1 MAEEVKK
8 IQESNGKFSVGDK
21 NYSVKVIDG
30 EVAGIGIRDDFNLY
44 EPIDPSS
51 EEFTTLSENEAVLNA
66 ISQNKFSRDG
76 EVTETVLQNTE
87 QLKQNYDKAKNKYN
101 NQVKDAQEQATFY
114 GQKEFSGAQYLGLK
128 DKNAK
133 PVETLKYPYDMDIEQ
148 DHLKITQYE
157 YKRLQSF
164 KEGLSVTQNTVQ
176 GSRPQDSMRG
186 KPFGPYKGGVLLPM
200 PKVSDSNGAEWGKS
214 DLNVIGLTAVSGAAS
229 LMGLIDPRQTADSD
243 KFGVKS
249 MFNEIFGG
257 AEIDKNKSDVENADM
272 LKRNLLSGQF
282 GMDDRV
288 RNTGIAGM
296 GIAAQEIGKLAGLDI
311 TADEFL
317 ARSTGTILNPNAEL
331 LFQGPVLRDFGF
343 KFLMVARSEAE
354 AKTIREIIRFFK
366 IGSAANYLGGPSLL
380 GTPNVFQLEYKAGEN
395 NLETVNKFNA
405 MALRTIT
412 VDFAPD
418 GFWSAYQDSH
428 PVAVVMSLQF
438 SELKPIYRTDHETTN
453 VGSVGY

>member
-1 MAEEVKK
+1 MSEENKK
-8 IQESNGKFSVGDK
+8 ETTGQFSVGDN
-21 NYSVKVIDG
+21 NYSVTVIDG
-30 EVAGIGIRDDFNLY
+30 EVAGIGIQDDFNLY

-51 EEFTTLSENEAVLNA
+51 ETFTTLLENDGVLDAIRMNELKTGGDGVVTEAVVQEQELLEKNYEE
-66 ISQNKFSRDG
+66 NKAS
-76 EVTETVLQNTE
+76 
-87 QLKQNYDKAKNKYN
+87 YN
-101 NQVKDAQEQATFY
+101 NDVKDAQEQAEFY
-114 GQKEFSGAQYLGLK
+114 GQAQFSGAQYVGLN
-128 DKNAK
+128 DSGGK
-133 PVETLKYPYDMDIEQ
+133 PVDTLRYPYDMDTDQ

-176 GSRPQDSMRG
+176 GSRPQDSMKG
-186 KPFGPYKGGVLLPM
+186 KPFGPYKGGVILPM

-229 LMGLIDPRQTADSD
+229 LMGEVDGRGGTFLSD
-243 KFGVKS
+243 IGA
-249 MFNEIFGG
+249 ELFGG
-257 AEIDKNKSDVENADM
+257 LKKDETKTDAENAEAMRNKM
-272 LKRNLLSGQF
+272 LNEGF
-282 GMDDRV
+282 GMDDRI

-366 IGSAANYLGGPSLL
+366 IGSAPNFLGGPSLL

-395 NLETVNKFNA
+395 KLDTVNKFNA

-412 VDFAPD
+412 VDYAPD

>member
-1 MAEEVKK
+1 MAE
-8 IQESNGKFSVGDK
+8 GKPQSWKFTVGDK
-21 NYSVKVIDG
+21 THSVTVING
-30 EVAGIGIRDDFNLY
+30 EVSGMGTEDEKGRFK
-44 EPIDPSS
+44 PIDPSS
-51 EEFTTLSENEAVLNA
+51 NEFATLSENEAVLNA
-66 ISQNKFSRDG
+66 ISRDKFNG
-76 EVTETVLQNTE
+76 QEGKVTETALQDTE
-87 QLKQNYDKAKNKYN
+87 LLKQNYDKAKKTYDNES
-101 NQVKDAQEQATFY
+101 QIAEEQATFY
-114 GQKEFSGAQYLGLK
+114 GQDQFSGAQYAGLK
-128 DKNAK
+128 D
-133 PVETLKYPYDMDIEQ
+133 VETLRYPYDMDIEQ

-164 KEGLSVTQNTVQ
+164 KEGLNVFQNNVQ
-176 GSRPQDSMRG
+176 GSRPNYKGDSMKG
-186 KPFGPYKGGVLLPM
+186 KPFGPYKGGVILPM

-214 DLNVIGLTAVSGAAS
+214 DLNVFGLTAVSGAAS
-229 LMGLIDPRQTADSD
+229 FVNAFDPRQTADSD
-243 KFGVKS
+243 KFGMKDL
-249 MFNEIFGG
+249 FGKLFG
-257 AEIDKNKSDVENADM
+257 SEDKELSDAENAEAY
-272 LKRNLLSGQF
+272 RNNLNKEF
-282 GMDDRV
+282 GMGDRV
-288 RNTGIAGM
+288 RNTGFAGL

-366 IGSAANYLGGPSLL
+366 IGSAANFLGGPALL

-395 NLETVNKFNA
+395 SLETVNKFNA

-412 VDFAPD
+412 VDYAPD

-438 SELKPIYRTDHETTN
+438 SELKPIYRTDHETTS